1 MTTSSYWVEQSRLQ
15 KRALPEIRI
24 RPNDVFIVSYPKSGN
39 TWVRFL
45 LANLLAPEKQISF
58 RNIEDYVPNIYKSSA
73 TLEEREGRRYIKTH
87 HPCYDLYPKTVYIY
101 RDGRDALVS
110 YYHYATGK
118 KVFAGTFADFIFSPF
133 VEQFSS
139 WKEHVTSALD
149 FASEHPDRILMLQY
163 EEMLGQALACAARV
177 TAFLEMECDERAI
190 AQAVEKSSFDRL
202 KRVEQTFGG
211 ENLIKPLTF
220 FRSGKSGQWHE
231 YFTSEVYERYMQEN
245 GAILRRVGY
254 QP

>member
-1 MTTSSYWVEQSRLQ
+1 MSSYWVEQSRLQ
-15 KRALPEIRI
+15 KRALPEIDI
-24 RPNDVFIVSYPKSGN
+24 RPNDAFIVSYPKSGN

-149 FASEHPDRILMLQY
+149 FAAEHPDRILMLQY
-163 EEMLGQALACAARV
+163 EEMLRQPLPCAARV
-177 TAFLEMECDERAI
+177 TEFLEMECDERAI
-190 AQAVEKSSFDRL
+190 AQAVEKSSFDQL

>member
-1 MTTSSYWVEQSRLQ
+1 MSSYWVEQSRLQ
-15 KRALPEIRI
+15 KRALPEIDI
-24 RPNDVFIVSYPKSGN
+24 RPNDAFIVSYPKSGN

-73 TLEEREGRRYIKTH
+73 TLEEREDRRYIKTH

-118 KVFAGTFADFIFSPF
+118 KVFAGTFADFIFSSF
-133 VEQFSS
+133 VEQFSP

-163 EEMLGQALACAARV
+163 EEMLRQPLPCAARV
-177 TAFLEMECDERAI
+177 TEFLEMECDERAI
-190 AQAVEKSSFDRL
+190 AQAVEKSSFDQL
-202 KRVEQTFGG
+202 KRVEQTLGG

>member
-1 MTTSSYWVEQSRLQ
+1 MSSYWVEQSRLQ

-24 RPNDVFIVSYPKSGN
+24 RSDDVFIVSDPKSGN

-45 LANLLAPEKQISF
+45 LAHVLAPEKQISF
-58 RNIEDYVPNIYKSSA
+58 RNIEDYVPNIYKSSR

-118 KVFAGTFADFIFSPF
+118 KVFEGSFADFIFSPF

-139 WKEHVTSALD
+139 WKKHVSGALD

-163 EEMLGQALACAARV
+163 EEMLRQPLACAVRV
-177 TAFLEMECDERAI
+177 TAFLELGCDERTI
-190 AQAVEKSSFDRL
+190 AKAVEKSSFDQL

-220 FRSGKSGQWHE
+220 FRSGKSGQWQE
-231 YFTSEVYERYMQEN
+231 YFSPEVYDRYVEEN
-245 GAILRRVGY
+245 GATLLRLGY
-254 QP
+254 QL

>member
-1 MTTSSYWVEQSRLQ
+1 MSSYWVEQSRLQ

-24 RPNDVFIVSYPKSGN
+24 RPNDAFIVSYPKSGN

-149 FASEHPDRILMLQY
+149 FAAEHPDRILMLQY
-163 EEMLGQALACAARV
+163 EEMLRQPLPCAARV
-177 TAFLEMECDERAI
+177 TEFLEMECDERAI
-190 AQAVEKSSFDRL
+190 AQAVEKSSFDQL
-202 KRVEQTFGG
+202 KRVEQTLGG

>member
-1 MTTSSYWVEQSRLQ
+1 MSSYWVEQSRLQ

-118 KVFAGTFADFIFSPF
+118 KVFAGTFADFILSPF

-149 FASEHPDRILMLQY
+149 FASEHPDRILMLRY
-163 EEMLGQALACAARV
+163 EEMLRQPLPCAARV

-190 AQAVEKSSFDRL
+190 AQAVEKSSFDQL

>member
-1 MTTSSYWVEQSRLQ
+1 MSSYWVEQSRLQ
-15 KRALPEIRI
+15 KRALPEIDI
-24 RPNDVFIVSYPKSGN
+24 RPNDAFIVSYPKSGN

-149 FASEHPDRILMLQY
+149 FAAEHPDRILMLQY
-163 EEMLGQALACAARV
+163 EEMLRQPLPCAARV
-177 TAFLEMECDERAI
+177 TEFLEMECDERAI
-190 AQAVEKSSFDRL
+190 AQAVEKSSFDQL
-202 KRVEQTFGG
+202 KRVEQTLGG

>member
-45 LANLLAPEKQISF
+45 LANLFAPEKQISF

-163 EEMLGQALACAARV
+163 EEMLGQALASAARV

-190 AQAVEKSSFDRL
+190 AQAVEKSSFDQL

>member
-1 MTTSSYWVEQSRLQ
+1 MSSYWVEQSRLQ

-24 RPNDVFIVSYPKSGN
+24 RFDDVFIVSYPKSGN

-45 LANLLAPEKQISF
+45 LAHLLAPEKQISF
-58 RNIEDYVPNIYKSSA
+58 RNIEDYVPNIYKSSR

-118 KVFAGTFADFIFSPF
+118 KVFVGSFADFIFSPF

-139 WKEHVTSALD
+139 WKKHVSGALD

-163 EEMLGQALACAARV
+163 EEMLRQPLACAARV
-177 TAFLEMECDERAI
+177 TAFLELGCDERTLAN
-190 AQAVEKSSFDRL
+190 AVEKSSFDQL

>member
-1 MTTSSYWVEQSRLQ
+1 MSSYWVEQSRLQ
-15 KRALPEIRI
+15 KRALPEIDI
-24 RPNDVFIVSYPKSGN
+24 RPNDAFIVSYPKSGN

-73 TLEEREGRRYIKTH
+73 TLEDREGRRYIKTH

-149 FASEHPDRILMLQY
+149 FAAEHPDRILMLQY
-163 EEMLGQALACAARV
+163 EEMLRQPLPCAARV
-177 TAFLEMECDERAI
+177 TEFLEMECDERAI
-190 AQAVEKSSFDRL
+190 AQAVEKSSFDQL
-202 KRVEQTFGG
+202 KRVEQTLGG

>member
-1 MTTSSYWVEQSRLQ
+1 MSSYWVEESRLQ
-15 KRALPEIRI
+15 KRALPGIRI
-24 RPNDVFIVSYPKSGN
+24 RPNDAFIVSYPKSGN

-45 LANLLAPEKQISF
+45 LSNLLAPEKQISF

-163 EEMLGQALACAARV
+163 EEMLRQPLACAARV

-245 GAILRRVGY
+245 GAILRRVGC